1 MNLVWSG
8 NGKEAEEAGT
18 QEIDNEVEDVS
29 GGQWGVSQS
38 VGLGKSVSEAGF
50 YLKCNGAF

>member
-29 GGQWGVSQS
+29 GGSGECHNLWVLVS
-38 VGLGKSVSEAGF
+38 
-50 YLKCNGAF
+50 